1 MTHSLLS
8 IYNGLKYFLDR
19 RVWKCRLPKER
30 VFRVNEQRTP
40 PTSSPRPRFSRAL
53 LGKFLILA
61 LSLALVACAGAT
73 TAQKQNASSTARAT
87 ATSTQVTNAVDIE
100 RVTQPPAAH
109 SVRVDVTLMEY
120 KIIPSI
126 TVFRPGIPYYFVVT
140 NKGTVLHEFTVEPI
154 TNDIYYQYNHML
166 IDLDTVPPGDTQM
179 INYTFK
185 TSQLG
190 TFEIACHMRG
200 HYQAGMHVNITVAN

>member
-1 MTHSLLS
+1 MTSGILS
-8 IYNGLKYFLDR
+8 TGACGKGR
-19 RVWKCRLPKER
+19 SPRER
-30 VFRVNEQRTP
+30 VFRVNEQRTSP
-40 PTSSPRPRFSRAL
+40 AASPRPRFSRAL
-53 LGKFLILA
+53 LGKLLILA
-61 LSLALVACAGAT
+61 LALVLVACAGAT
-73 TAQKQNASSTARAT
+73 TAQKQNASSTVSAT
-87 ATSTQVTNAVDIE
+87 ATPTRVTDAVDIE

-126 TVFRPGIPYYFVVT
+126 TVFHPNVPYYFVVT

-179 INYTFK
+179 VNYTFK

-200 HYQAGMHVNITVAN
+200 HYQAGMHLNITIAN